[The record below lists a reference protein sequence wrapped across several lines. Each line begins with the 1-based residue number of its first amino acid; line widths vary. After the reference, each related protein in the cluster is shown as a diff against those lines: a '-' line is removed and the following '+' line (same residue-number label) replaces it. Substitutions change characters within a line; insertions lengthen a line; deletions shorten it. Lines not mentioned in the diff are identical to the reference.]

1 MMRAVTAREQSD
13 QSNSEKNSELIE
25 SIFKQIEAASKNG
38 SYDIKIKEELDRY
51 TIDYLKQMGYMV
63 ISDYHVNSIKTAI
76 TWW

>member
-51 TIDYLKQMGYMV
+51 TWDYFKSIGYNLHNDHTFHRTI
-63 ISDYHVNSIKTAI
+63 IS
-76 TWW
+76 W

>member
-1 MMRAVTAREQSD
+1 MIRAITASEQSN

-51 TIDYLKQMGYMV
+51 ITDYLRLMGYRV
-63 ISDYHVNSIKTAI
+63 IRDSIKTVI
-76 TWW
+76 SW

>member
-1 MMRAVTAREQSD
+1 MMRAITAREQSD

-51 TIDYLKQMGYMV
+51 TWGYFKSIGYNLQNDYTFHRTI
-63 ISDYHVNSIKTAI
+63 IS
-76 TWW
+76 W

>member
-1 MMRAVTAREQSD
+1 MIRAITAREQSN

-51 TIDYLKQMGYMV
+51 ITDYLRLMGYRV
-63 ISDYHVNSIKTAI
+63 IRDSIKTVI
-76 TWW
+76 SW